1 MSEEKSQR
9 KVTVILAADV
19 VGYSTMMETNEEQT
33 FENLKVCR
41 DIIDSLISEYHGR
54 IFNTAGDSVIAEF
67 QSAVDAVVCSS
78 EIQKTLKERN
88 DSNEESKSMKF
99 RVGVNMGDVVIEGDN
114 LYGEGVN
121 VAARLEALAQPGG
134 ICLSKNVHEIVY
146 NKTNFDFHDLGE
158 QKVKNTKVHAVDV
171 TLDGTKKRKLSQ
183 AQQVKN
189 ISPWKKYFAIS
200 LISGFIVGVGVWW
213 SNFKT
218 DFQPADKNKFAY
230 ELPTKPSIVVLPFIN
245 ISGDSSKEY
254 ISNGLTQNIISAL
267 AMSPDLFVIGQNSID
282 KYKDKERKVNQIA
295 EELGVRYVLEGN
307 VQLSGE
313 SMRVTTQL
321 FDTIKGRILWS
332 ERFDKGLNDIFIVQ
346 DEITEEIF
354 IQLQVNIV
362 MGNRAFDILKRMKS
376 DPKDFR
382 YAIVWRENFMKFTRE
397 GREEAIRLTKILEKS
412 DPDNSLVDLHK
423 AYFQLQ
429 KIIMKLS
436 KDPKTDIK
444 IGREYAEKAYSNIG
458 GGSSV
463 VPQAWFYLFERNYE
477 KAVEKAKL
485 AIELSPSNADTIA
498 NAGTMF
504 MFSGDYNE
512 ALILYQKAMRLS
524 PYHPKWYANR
534 LAECMLALGRNKE
547 AGEILEAII
556 RSEKK
561 DIEQI
566 SRALTSLIVKEY
578 RVGNIEQSK
587 KYLDQLNKINPK
599 FGLSSVKSYSGLH
612 KNIVYLDS
620 YLKPLSEL
628 GLQDKY

>member
-88 DSNEESKSMKF
+88 DSNDESKSMKF

-200 LISGFIVGVGVWW
+200 LISGLIVGVGVWW

-485 AIELSPSNADTIA
+485 AIELSPSNADMIA

-587 KYLDQLNKINPK
+587 KYLDKLNKINPK

-620 YLKPLSEL
+620 YLKPLREL

>member
-1 MSEEKSQR
+1 
-9 KVTVILAADV
+9 
-19 VGYSTMMETNEEQT
+19 
-33 FENLKVCR
+33 
-41 DIIDSLISEYHGR
+41 
-54 IFNTAGDSVIAEF
+54 
-67 QSAVDAVVCSS
+67 
-78 EIQKTLKERN
+78 
-88 DSNEESKSMKF
+88 
-99 RVGVNMGDVVIEGDN
+99 MGDVVIEGDN

-485 AIELSPSNADTIA
+485 AIELNPSNADLIA

-534 LAECMLALGRNKE
+534 LAECMLALGKNKE

-620 YLKPLSEL
+620 YLKPLREL

>member
-485 AIELSPSNADTIA
+485 AIELSPSNADMIA

-534 LAECMLALGRNKE
+534 LAECMLALGKNKE

-620 YLKPLSEL
+620 YLKPLREL

>member
-200 LISGFIVGVGVWW
+200 LISGLIVGVGVWW

-485 AIELSPSNADTIA
+485 AIELNPSNADLIA

-534 LAECMLALGRNKE
+534 LAECMLALGKNKE

-620 YLKPLSEL
+620 YLKPLREL

>member
-88 DSNEESKSMKF
+88 DSNDESKSMKF

-121 VAARLEALAQPGG
+121 VAARLEALAQAGG

-485 AIELSPSNADTIA
+485 AIELSPSNADMIA

-534 LAECMLALGRNKE
+534 LAECMLALGKNKE

-578 RVGNIEQSK
+578 RGGNIEQSK

-620 YLKPLSEL
+620 YLKPLREL